1 MNRFM
6 KYAAAALAAATAVS
20 TLGGCEQL
28 EQKTPEDTVAVT
40 FGDTNIMLDEV
51 TYMIRSMEYTYE
63 SYFGSNICSNDMG
76 DGSGMTVGDY
86 IKQMSLSQLR
96 QTLVLNEYA
105 EQNGIELSDAQKAKV
120 DDAIEKLKEEGEDYL
135 NAVGATDELI
145 EKTYTEN
152 AIANLVYMD
161 LVADVD
167 TTVGDDEFLR
177 KKIAYVKLTP
187 SELTE
192 TTAAEEGTTVTETE
206 SGSEEE
212 ASSEAGSS
220 EETSEAGSEEASS
233 ENASDEAASSEVASD
248 EADSTEEASTEKETE
263 TSTEVATETETET
276 ESASDTEVVTEV
288 ATEAESESESNTE
301 SDTESDTEVSNG
313 SEESTEAETL
323 SEEEQERQDAMNDAA
338 DKILKEF
345 EDGSD
350 AADFISDYQN
360 DSHFTATNS
369 EISISEEGTAVY
381 NAAAWALSTDE
392 CTIYNSDDGSIY
404 IIRCLDDNDEEAR
417 QSAIDSEIESRKTA
431 LFEEKYSEIQDAS
444 SKFKVDQ
451 DVIDTIRFTT
461 PVYVAPTEEDTTEET
476 TENASE
482 EASSE
487 DASSEEASSESES
500 ESSSEEVT
508 EESAEKNTESESES
522 EKESTSEAETK

>member
-1 MNRFM
+1 MNRIM

-28 EQKTPEDTVAVT
+28 EKKAPEDTVAVS

-63 SYFGSNICSNDMG
+63 SYFGSNICGNDMG

-105 EQNGIELSDAQKAKV
+105 KKNGIELSDDQKAKV
-120 DDAIEKLKEEGEDYL
+120 DEAIEKLQTESEDYL
-135 NAVGATDELI
+135 EAVGATDELI

-192 TTAAEEGTTVTETE
+192 TTAADEATTEVSSDED
-206 SGSEEE
+206 SSEE
-212 ASSEAGSS
+212 ASSIENTEAES
-220 EETSEAGSEEASS
+220 ESASKDVTTSTEEASS
-233 ENASDEAASSEVASD
+233 ENASTDAAST
-248 EADSTEEASTEKETE
+248 EAVSTEEASSENVSELSSE
-263 TSTEVATETETET
+263 ASTEDATE
-276 ESASDTEVVTEV
+276 V
-288 ATEAESESESNTE
+288 
-301 SDTESDTEVSNG
+301 
-313 SEESTEAETL
+313 ETL

-345 EDGSD
+345 EEGND

-369 EISISEEGTAVY
+369 EISISEDGTAVY
-381 NAAAWALSTDE
+381 NAAAWALATDE
-392 CTIYNSDDGSIY
+392 CTVYRSDDGSIY

-431 LFEEKYSEIQDAS
+431 LFSEKYAEIQDDS
-444 SKFKVDQ
+444 SKFKVDE

-461 PVYVAPTEEDTTEET
+461 PVYVAPSEEET
-476 TENASE
+476 SE
-482 EASSE
+482 SETSGEETSESETGEEESTKEEKSSESDESEEAVSEASSE
-487 DASSEEASSESES
+487 
-500 ESSSEEVT
+500 
-508 EESAEKNTESESES
+508 EESK
-522 EKESTSEAETK
+522 

>member
-1 MNRFM
+1 MNRIM

-28 EQKTPEDTVAVT
+28 EKKAPEDTVAVS
-40 FGDTNIMLDEV
+40 FGDTNIMLDEI

-63 SYFGSNICSNDMG
+63 SYFGSNICGNDMG

-105 EQNGIELSDAQKAKV
+105 KKNGIELSDDQKAKV
-120 DDAIEKLKEEGEDYL
+120 DEAIEKLQTESEDYL
-135 NAVGATDELI
+135 EAVGATDELI

-192 TTAAEEGTTVTETE
+192 TTAADGATTEGSSDEDSSEEAASIENTEAESESASKDVTTST
-206 SGSEEE
+206 EE
-212 ASSEAGSS
+212 ASSEKAS
-220 EETSEAGSEEASS
+220 TEAVSTEEASS
-233 ENASDEAASSEVASD
+233 ENVSELSS
-248 EADSTEEASTEKETE
+248 EASTE
-263 TSTEVATETETET
+263 
-276 ESASDTEVVTEV
+276 D
-288 ATEAESESESNTE
+288 
-301 SDTESDTEVSNG
+301 
-313 SEESTEAETL
+313 STEAETL

-345 EDGSD
+345 EEGND

-369 EISISEEGTAVY
+369 EISISEDGTAVY
-381 NAAAWALSTDE
+381 NAAAWALATDE
-392 CTIYNSDDGSIY
+392 CTVYRSDDGSIY

-431 LFEEKYSEIQDAS
+431 LFSEKYAEIQDDS
-444 SKFKVDQ
+444 SKFKVDE

-461 PVYVAPTEEDTTEET
+461 PVYVAPSEEET
-476 TENASE
+476 
-482 EASSE
+482 
-487 DASSEEASSESES
+487 SESETS
-500 ESSSEEVT
+500 GEET
-508 EESAEKNTESESES
+508 SESETG
-522 EKESTSEAETK
+522 EKESTKEEKSSESDESKEVVSEVSSEEESK

>member
-1 MNRFM
+1 MNRIM

-28 EQKTPEDTVAVT
+28 EKKAPEDTVAVS
-40 FGDTNIMLDEV
+40 FGDTNIMLDEI

-63 SYFGSNICSNDMG
+63 SYFGSNICGNDMG

-105 EQNGIELSDAQKAKV
+105 KKNGIELSDDQKAKV
-120 DDAIEKLKEEGEDYL
+120 DEAIEKLQTEAEDYL
-135 NAVGATDELI
+135 DAVGATDELI

-192 TTAAEEGTTVTETE
+192 TTAADEATTEVSSDED
-206 SGSEEE
+206 SSEE
-212 ASSEAGSS
+212 ASSIENTEAES
-220 EETSEAGSEEASS
+220 ESASKDVTTSTEEASS
-233 ENASDEAASSEVASD
+233 ENASTDAAST
-248 EADSTEEASTEKETE
+248 EAVSTEEASSENVSELSSE
-263 TSTEVATETETET
+263 ASTE
-276 ESASDTEVVTEV
+276 D
-288 ATEAESESESNTE
+288 
-301 SDTESDTEVSNG
+301 
-313 SEESTEAETL
+313 STEIETL

-345 EDGSD
+345 EEGND

-369 EISISEEGTAVY
+369 EISISEDGTAVY
-381 NAAAWALSTDE
+381 NAAAWALATDE
-392 CTIYNSDDGSIY
+392 CTVYRSDDGSIY

-431 LFEEKYSEIQDAS
+431 LFSEKYAEIQDDS
-444 SKFKVDQ
+444 SKFKVDE

-461 PVYVAPTEEDTTEET
+461 PVYVAPSEEET
-476 TENASE
+476 SESETSGEETSESETGEEESTKEEKSSESDESE
-482 EASSE
+482 EAVSE
-487 DASSEEASSESES
+487 ASSEEAS
-500 ESSSEEVT
+500 
-508 EESAEKNTESESES
+508 K
-522 EKESTSEAETK
+522 

>member
-1 MNRFM
+1 MNRIM

-28 EQKTPEDTVAVT
+28 EKKAPEDTVAVS
-40 FGDTNIMLDEV
+40 FGDTNIMLDEI

-63 SYFGSNICSNDMG
+63 SYFGSNICGNDMG

-105 EQNGIELSDAQKAKV
+105 KKNGIELSDDQKAKV
-120 DDAIEKLKEEGEDYL
+120 DEAIEKLQTESEDYL
-135 NAVGATDELI
+135 EAVGATDELI

-192 TTAAEEGTTVTETE
+192 TTAADEATTEVSSDEDSSEEASSIENTEAESESASKDVTTST
-206 SGSEEE
+206 EE
-212 ASSEAGSS
+212 ASSEKAS
-220 EETSEAGSEEASS
+220 TEEASS
-233 ENASDEAASSEVASD
+233 ENVSELSS
-248 EADSTEEASTEKETE
+248 EASTE
-263 TSTEVATETETET
+263 
-276 ESASDTEVVTEV
+276 D
-288 ATEAESESESNTE
+288 
-301 SDTESDTEVSNG
+301 
-313 SEESTEAETL
+313 STEAETL

-345 EDGSD
+345 EEGND

-369 EISISEEGTAVY
+369 EISISEDGTAVY
-381 NAAAWALSTDE
+381 NAAAWALATDE
-392 CTIYNSDDGSIY
+392 CTVYRSDDGSIY

-431 LFEEKYSEIQDAS
+431 LFSEKYAEIQDDS
-444 SKFKVDQ
+444 SKFKVDE

-461 PVYVAPTEEDTTEET
+461 PVYVAPSEEET
-476 TENASE
+476 SE
-482 EASSE
+482 SETSGEETSESETGEKESTKEEKSSESDESEEAVSEASSE
-487 DASSEEASSESES
+487 
-500 ESSSEEVT
+500 
-508 EESAEKNTESESES
+508 EESK
-522 EKESTSEAETK
+522 

>member
-1 MNRFM
+1 MNRIM

-28 EQKTPEDTVAVT
+28 EKKAPEDTVAVS
-40 FGDTNIMLDEV
+40 FGDTNIMLDEI

-63 SYFGSNICSNDMG
+63 SYFGSNICGNDMG

-105 EQNGIELSDAQKAKV
+105 KKNGIELSDDQKAKV
-120 DDAIEKLKEEGEDYL
+120 DEAIEKLQTESEDYL
-135 NAVGATDELI
+135 EAVGATDELI

-192 TTAAEEGTTVTETE
+192 TTAADEATTEVSSDEDSSEEASSIENTEAESESASKDVTTST
-206 SGSEEE
+206 EE
-212 ASSEAGSS
+212 ASSEKAS
-220 EETSEAGSEEASS
+220 TEAVSTEEASS
-233 ENASDEAASSEVASD
+233 ENASKLSS
-248 EADSTEEASTEKETE
+248 EASTE
-263 TSTEVATETETET
+263 
-276 ESASDTEVVTEV
+276 D
-288 ATEAESESESNTE
+288 
-301 SDTESDTEVSNG
+301 
-313 SEESTEAETL
+313 STEAETL

-345 EDGSD
+345 EEGND

-369 EISISEEGTAVY
+369 EISISEDGTAVY
-381 NAAAWALSTDE
+381 NAAAWALATDE
-392 CTIYNSDDGSIY
+392 CTVYRSDDGSIY

-431 LFEEKYSEIQDAS
+431 LFSEKYAEIQDDS
-444 SKFKVDQ
+444 SKFKVDE

-461 PVYVAPTEEDTTEET
+461 PVYVAPSEEET
-476 TENASE
+476 SE
-482 EASSE
+482 SETSGEETSESETGEEESTKEEKSSESDESEEAVSEASSE
-487 DASSEEASSESES
+487 
-500 ESSSEEVT
+500 
-508 EESAEKNTESESES
+508 EESK
-522 EKESTSEAETK
+522 

>member
-1 MNRFM
+1 M

-28 EQKTPEDTVAVT
+28 EKKAPEDTVAVS

-63 SYFGSNICSNDMG
+63 SYFGSNICGNDMG

-105 EQNGIELSDAQKAKV
+105 KKNGIELSDDQKAKV
-120 DDAIEKLKEEGEDYL
+120 DEAIEKLQTESEDYL
-135 NAVGATDELI
+135 EAVGATDELI

-192 TTAAEEGTTVTETE
+192 TTAADEATTEVSSDED
-206 SGSEEE
+206 SSEE
-212 ASSEAGSS
+212 ASSIEDTEAES
-220 EETSEAGSEEASS
+220 ESASKDVTTSTEEASS
-233 ENASDEAASSEVASD
+233 ENASTDAAST
-248 EADSTEEASTEKETE
+248 EAVSTEEASSENVSELSSEASTED
-263 TSTEVATETETET
+263 STEV
-276 ESASDTEVVTEV
+276 
-288 ATEAESESESNTE
+288 
-301 SDTESDTEVSNG
+301 
-313 SEESTEAETL
+313 ETL

-345 EDGSD
+345 EEGND

-369 EISISEEGTAVY
+369 EISISEDGTAVY
-381 NAAAWALSTDE
+381 NAAAWALATDE
-392 CTIYNSDDGSIY
+392 CTVYRSDDGSIY

-431 LFEEKYSEIQDAS
+431 LFSEKYAEIQDGS
-444 SKFKVDQ
+444 SKFKVDE

-461 PVYVAPTEEDTTEET
+461 PVYVAPSEEET
-476 TENASE
+476 SE
-482 EASSE
+482 SETSGEETSESETGEEESTKEEKSSESDESEEAVSEASSE
-487 DASSEEASSESES
+487 
-500 ESSSEEVT
+500 
-508 EESAEKNTESESES
+508 EESK
-522 EKESTSEAETK
+522 

>member
-1 MNRFM
+1 MNRIM

-28 EQKTPEDTVAVT
+28 EKKAPEDTVAVS
-40 FGDTNIMLDEV
+40 FGDTNIMLDEI

-63 SYFGSNICSNDMG
+63 SYFGSNICGNDMG

-105 EQNGIELSDAQKAKV
+105 KKNGIELSDDQKAKV
-120 DDAIEKLKEEGEDYL
+120 DEAIEKLQTESEDYL
-135 NAVGATDELI
+135 EAVGATDELI

-192 TTAAEEGTTVTETE
+192 TTAADEATTEVSSDEDSSEEASSIENTEAESESVSKDVTTST
-206 SGSEEE
+206 EE
-212 ASSEAGSS
+212 ASSEKAS
-220 EETSEAGSEEASS
+220 TEAVSTEEASS
-233 ENASDEAASSEVASD
+233 ENVSKLSS
-248 EADSTEEASTEKETE
+248 EASTED
-263 TSTEVATETETET
+263 STEV
-276 ESASDTEVVTEV
+276 
-288 ATEAESESESNTE
+288 
-301 SDTESDTEVSNG
+301 
-313 SEESTEAETL
+313 ETL

-345 EDGSD
+345 EEGND

-369 EISISEEGTAVY
+369 EISISEDGTAVY
-381 NAAAWALSTDE
+381 NAAAWALATDE
-392 CTIYNSDDGSIY
+392 CTVYRSDDGSIY

-431 LFEEKYSEIQDAS
+431 LFSEKYAEIQDDS
-444 SKFKVDQ
+444 SKFKVDE

-461 PVYVAPTEEDTTEET
+461 PVYVAPSEEET
-476 TENASE
+476 SESETNGEETSESETGGEKTSENETSE
-482 EASSE
+482 EESVKAENSSESDESEEAVSEASSE
-487 DASSEEASSESES
+487 
-500 ESSSEEVT
+500 
-508 EESAEKNTESESES
+508 EESK
-522 EKESTSEAETK
+522 

>member
-1 MNRFM
+1 MNRIM

-28 EQKTPEDTVAVT
+28 EKKAPEDTVAVS
-40 FGDTNIMLDEV
+40 FGDTNIMLDEI

-63 SYFGSNICSNDMG
+63 SYFGSNICGNDMG

-105 EQNGIELSDAQKAKV
+105 KKNGIELSDDQKAKV
-120 DDAIEKLKEEGEDYL
+120 DEAIEKLQTESEDYL
-135 NAVGATDELI
+135 EAVGATDELI

-192 TTAAEEGTTVTETE
+192 TTAADGATTEVSSDEDSSEEASSIENTETE
-206 SGSEEE
+206 SESASKDVTTSTEE
-212 ASSEAGSS
+212 ASSEKA
-220 EETSEAGSEEASS
+220 
-233 ENASDEAASSEVASD
+233 
-248 EADSTEEASTEKETE
+248 
-263 TSTEVATETETET
+263 
-276 ESASDTEVVTEV
+276 
-288 ATEAESESESNTE
+288 
-301 SDTESDTEVSNG
+301 
-313 SEESTEAETL
+313 STEAETL

-345 EDGSD
+345 EEGND

-369 EISISEEGTAVY
+369 EISISEDGTAVY
-381 NAAAWALSTDE
+381 NASAWALATDE
-392 CTIYNSDDGSIY
+392 CTVYRSDDGSIY

-431 LFEEKYSEIQDAS
+431 LFSEKYAEIQDDS
-444 SKFKVDQ
+444 SKFKVDE

-461 PVYVAPTEEDTTEET
+461 PVYVAPSEEET
-476 TENASE
+476 SE
-482 EASSE
+482 SETSGEETSESETGEEESTKEEKSSESDESEEAVSEASSE
-487 DASSEEASSESES
+487 
-500 ESSSEEVT
+500 
-508 EESAEKNTESESES
+508 EESK
-522 EKESTSEAETK
+522 

>member
-1 MNRFM
+1 MNRIM
-6 KYAAAALAAATAVS
+6 KYAAAALVAATAVS

-28 EQKTPEDTVAVT
+28 EKKAPEDTVAVS

-63 SYFGSNICSNDMG
+63 SYFGSNICGNDMG

-105 EQNGIELSDAQKAKV
+105 KKNGIELSDDQKAKV
-120 DDAIEKLKEEGEDYL
+120 DEAIEKLQTESEDYL
-135 NAVGATDELI
+135 DAVGATDELI

-192 TTAAEEGTTVTETE
+192 TTAADEATTEVSSDEDSSEEASSIENTEAESESASKDVTTST
-206 SGSEEE
+206 EE
-212 ASSEAGSS
+212 ASSEKAS
-220 EETSEAGSEEASS
+220 TEAVSTEEASS
-233 ENASDEAASSEVASD
+233 ENVSELSS
-248 EADSTEEASTEKETE
+248 EASTED
-263 TSTEVATETETET
+263 STEV
-276 ESASDTEVVTEV
+276 
-288 ATEAESESESNTE
+288 
-301 SDTESDTEVSNG
+301 
-313 SEESTEAETL
+313 ETL

-345 EDGSD
+345 EEGND

-369 EISISEEGTAVY
+369 EISISEDGTAVY
-381 NAAAWALSTDE
+381 NAAAWALATDE
-392 CTIYNSDDGSIY
+392 CTVYRSDDGSIY

-431 LFEEKYSEIQDAS
+431 LFSEKYAEIQDDS
-444 SKFKVDQ
+444 SKFKVDE

-461 PVYVAPTEEDTTEET
+461 PVYVAPSEEET
-476 TENASE
+476 SE
-482 EASSE
+482 SETSGEETSESETGEEESTKEEKSSESDESEEAVSEASSE
-487 DASSEEASSESES
+487 
-500 ESSSEEVT
+500 
-508 EESAEKNTESESES
+508 EESK
-522 EKESTSEAETK
+522 

>member
-1 MNRFM
+1 MNRIM
-6 KYAAAALAAATAVS
+6 KYAAAALVAATAVS

-28 EQKTPEDTVAVT
+28 EKKAPEDTVAVS

-63 SYFGSNICSNDMG
+63 SYFGSNICGNDMG

-105 EQNGIELSDAQKAKV
+105 KKNGIELSDDQKAKV
-120 DDAIEKLKEEGEDYL
+120 DEAIEKLQTESEDYL
-135 NAVGATDELI
+135 EAVGATDELI

-192 TTAAEEGTTVTETE
+192 TTAADEATTEVSSDEDSSEEASSIENTEAESESASKDVTTST
-206 SGSEEE
+206 EE
-212 ASSEAGSS
+212 ASSEKAS
-220 EETSEAGSEEASS
+220 TEAVSTEEASS
-233 ENASDEAASSEVASD
+233 ENVSELSS
-248 EADSTEEASTEKETE
+248 EASTED
-263 TSTEVATETETET
+263 STEV
-276 ESASDTEVVTEV
+276 
-288 ATEAESESESNTE
+288 
-301 SDTESDTEVSNG
+301 
-313 SEESTEAETL
+313 ETL

-345 EDGSD
+345 EEGND

-369 EISISEEGTAVY
+369 EISISEDGTAVY

-392 CTIYNSDDGSIY
+392 CTVYKSDDGSIY

-431 LFEEKYSEIQDAS
+431 LFSEKYAEIQEES
-444 SKFKVDQ
+444 SKFKVDE

-461 PVYVAPTEEDTTEET
+461 PVYVAPSEEET
-476 TENASE
+476 SESETNGEETSESETGGEKTLENETSE
-482 EASSE
+482 EESVKAENSSESDESEEAVSEASSE
-487 DASSEEASSESES
+487 
-500 ESSSEEVT
+500 
-508 EESAEKNTESESES
+508 EESK
-522 EKESTSEAETK
+522 

>member
-1 MNRFM
+1 MNRIM

-28 EQKTPEDTVAVT
+28 EKKAPEDTVAVS

-63 SYFGSNICSNDMG
+63 SYFGSNICGNDMG

-105 EQNGIELSDAQKAKV
+105 KKNGIELSDDQKAKV
-120 DDAIEKLKEEGEDYL
+120 DEAIEKLQTESEDYL
-135 NAVGATDELI
+135 DAVGATDELI

-192 TTAAEEGTTVTETE
+192 TTAANEATTEVSSDEDSSEEASSIENTEAESESASKDVTTST
-206 SGSEEE
+206 EE
-212 ASSEAGSS
+212 ASSEKAS
-220 EETSEAGSEEASS
+220 TEAVSTEEASS
-233 ENASDEAASSEVASD
+233 ENVSELSS
-248 EADSTEEASTEKETE
+248 EASTE
-263 TSTEVATETETET
+263 
-276 ESASDTEVVTEV
+276 D
-288 ATEAESESESNTE
+288 
-301 SDTESDTEVSNG
+301 
-313 SEESTEAETL
+313 STEAETL
-323 SEEEQERQDAMNDAA
+323 SEEEQERQDAMNDVA

-345 EDGSD
+345 EEGND

-369 EISISEEGTAVY
+369 EISISEDGTAVY
-381 NAAAWALSTDE
+381 NAAAWALATDE
-392 CTIYNSDDGSIY
+392 CTVYRSDDGSIY

-431 LFEEKYSEIQDAS
+431 LFSEKYAEIQDDS
-444 SKFKVDQ
+444 SKFKVDE

-461 PVYVAPTEEDTTEET
+461 PVYVAPSEEET
-476 TENASE
+476 SE
-482 EASSE
+482 SETSGEETSESETGEKESTKEEKSSESDESKEVVSEASSE
-487 DASSEEASSESES
+487 DES
-500 ESSSEEVT
+500 
-508 EESAEKNTESESES
+508 
-522 EKESTSEAETK
+522 KELRAA

>member
-1 MNRFM
+1 MNRIM

-28 EQKTPEDTVAVT
+28 EKKAPEDTVAVS

-63 SYFGSNICSNDMG
+63 SYFGSNICGNDMG

-105 EQNGIELSDAQKAKV
+105 KKNGIELSDDQKAKV
-120 DDAIEKLKEEGEDYL
+120 DEAIEKLQTESEDYL
-135 NAVGATDELI
+135 EAVGATDELI

-192 TTAAEEGTTVTETE
+192 TTAADEATTEVSSDED
-206 SGSEEE
+206 SSEE
-212 ASSEAGSS
+212 ASSIENTEAES
-220 EETSEAGSEEASS
+220 ESASKDVTTSTEEASS
-233 ENASDEAASSEVASD
+233 ENASTDAAST
-248 EADSTEEASTEKETE
+248 EAVSTEEASSENVSELSSEASTED
-263 TSTEVATETETET
+263 STEV
-276 ESASDTEVVTEV
+276 
-288 ATEAESESESNTE
+288 
-301 SDTESDTEVSNG
+301 
-313 SEESTEAETL
+313 ETL

-345 EDGSD
+345 EEGND

-369 EISISEEGTAVY
+369 EISISEDGTAVY
-381 NAAAWALSTDE
+381 NAAAWALATDE
-392 CTIYNSDDGSIY
+392 CTVYRSDDGSIY

-431 LFEEKYSEIQDAS
+431 LFSEKYAEIQDDS
-444 SKFKVDQ
+444 SKFKVDE

-461 PVYVAPTEEDTTEET
+461 PVYVAPSEEET
-476 TENASE
+476 SE
-482 EASSE
+482 SETSGEETSEIETGEEESTKEEKSSESDESDEAVSEASSE
-487 DASSEEASSESES
+487 
-500 ESSSEEVT
+500 
-508 EESAEKNTESESES
+508 EESK
-522 EKESTSEAETK
+522 

>member
-1 MNRFM
+1 MNRIM

-28 EQKTPEDTVAVT
+28 EKKAPEDTVAVS
-40 FGDTNIMLDEV
+40 FGDTNIMLDEI

-63 SYFGSNICSNDMG
+63 SYFGSNICGNDMG

-105 EQNGIELSDAQKAKV
+105 KKNGIELSDDQKAKV
-120 DDAIEKLKEEGEDYL
+120 DEAIEKLQTESEDYL
-135 NAVGATDELI
+135 DAVGATDELI

-192 TTAAEEGTTVTETE
+192 TTAADEATTEV
-206 SGSEEE
+206 
-212 ASSEAGSS
+212 SSDEDS
-220 EETSEAGSEEASS
+220 SEEASS
-233 ENASDEAASSEVASD
+233 IEN
-248 EADSTEEASTEKETE
+248 
-263 TSTEVATETETET
+263 
-276 ESASDTEVVTEV
+276 
-288 ATEAESESESNTE
+288 TEAESESVSKDVTTSTE
-301 SDTESDTEVSNG
+301 EAS
-313 SEESTEAETL
+313 SEKASTEAVSTGEASSENVSKLSSEASTEDSTEVETL

-345 EDGSD
+345 EEGND

-369 EISISEEGTAVY
+369 EISISEDGTAVY

-392 CTIYNSDDGSIY
+392 CTVYKSDDGSIY

-431 LFEEKYSEIQDAS
+431 LFSEKYAEIQEES
-444 SKFKVDQ
+444 SKFKVDE

-461 PVYVAPTEEDTTEET
+461 PVYVAPSEEESVKAENSSESDESEE
-476 TENASE
+476 AVS

-487 DASSEEASSESES
+487 
-500 ESSSEEVT
+500 
-508 EESAEKNTESESES
+508 EESK
-522 EKESTSEAETK
+522 

>member
-1 MNRFM
+1 MNRIM

-28 EQKTPEDTVAVT
+28 EKKAPEDTVAVS

-105 EQNGIELSDAQKAKV
+105 KKNGIELSDDQKAKV
-120 DDAIEKLKEEGEDYL
+120 DEAIEKLQTESEDYL
-135 NAVGATDELI
+135 DAVGATDELI

-192 TTAAEEGTTVTETE
+192 TTAAAEATTEASSDEGSSEESSSVENTETE
-206 SGSEEE
+206 SISKDDETSTEE
-212 ASSEAGSS
+212 ASSEKAS
-220 EETSEAGSEEASS
+220 TEAVSTEEASS
-233 ENASDEAASSEVASD
+233 EKTSELSS
-248 EADSTEEASTEKETE
+248 EASTED
-263 TSTEVATETETET
+263 STE
-276 ESASDTEVVTEV
+276 S
-288 ATEAESESESNTE
+288 
-301 SDTESDTEVSNG
+301 
-313 SEESTEAETL
+313 ETL

-345 EDGSD
+345 EEGND

-369 EISISEEGTAVY
+369 EISISEDGTAVY
-381 NAAAWALSTDE
+381 NAAAWALATDE
-392 CTIYNSDDGSIY
+392 CTVYKSDDGSIY
-404 IIRCLDDNDEEAR
+404 IIRCIDDNDEEAR

-431 LFEEKYSEIQDAS
+431 LFSEKYAEIQDES
-444 SKFKVDQ
+444 SKFKVDE

-461 PVYVAPTEEDTTEET
+461 PVYVAPSEEET
-476 TENASE
+476 SEGETGKEETSENETSE
-482 EASSE
+482 EESSKAEKSSESDESEEAVSEASSE
-487 DASSEEASSESES
+487 
-500 ESSSEEVT
+500 
-508 EESAEKNTESESES
+508 EESK
-522 EKESTSEAETK
+522 

>member
-1 MNRFM
+1 MNRIM

-28 EQKTPEDTVAVT
+28 EKKAPEDTVAVS
-40 FGDTNIMLDEV
+40 FGDTNIMLDEI

-63 SYFGSNICSNDMG
+63 SYFGSNICGNDMG

-105 EQNGIELSDAQKAKV
+105 KKNGIELSDDQKAKV
-120 DDAIEKLKEEGEDYL
+120 DEAIEKLQTESEDYL
-135 NAVGATDELI
+135 DAVGATDELI

-192 TTAAEEGTTVTETE
+192 TTAADEAITEVSSDEDSSEEASSIENTETE
-206 SGSEEE
+206 SESASKDVTTSTEE
-212 ASSEAGSS
+212 ASSEKAS
-220 EETSEAGSEEASS
+220 TEAVSTEEASS
-233 ENASDEAASSEVASD
+233 ENVSKLSS
-248 EADSTEEASTEKETE
+248 EASTEDSTE
-263 TSTEVATETETET
+263 T
-276 ESASDTEVVTEV
+276 
-288 ATEAESESESNTE
+288 
-301 SDTESDTEVSNG
+301 
-313 SEESTEAETL
+313 ETL

-345 EDGSD
+345 EEGND

-369 EISISEEGTAVY
+369 EISISEDGTAVY
-381 NAAAWALSTDE
+381 NAAAWALATDE
-392 CTIYNSDDGSIY
+392 CTVYRSDDGSIY

-431 LFEEKYSEIQDAS
+431 LFSEKYAEIQDDS
-444 SKFKVDQ
+444 SKFKVDE

-461 PVYVAPTEEDTTEET
+461 PVYVAPSEEET
-476 TENASE
+476 SE
-482 EASSE
+482 SETSGEETSESETGEKESTKEEKSSESDESEEAVSEASSE
-487 DASSEEASSESES
+487 
-500 ESSSEEVT
+500 
-508 EESAEKNTESESES
+508 EESK
-522 EKESTSEAETK
+522 

>member
-1 MNRFM
+1 MNRIM
-6 KYAAAALAAATAVS
+6 KYAAAALVAATAVS

-28 EQKTPEDTVAVT
+28 EKKAPEDTVAVS

-63 SYFGSNICSNDMG
+63 SYFGSNICGNDMG

-105 EQNGIELSDAQKAKV
+105 KKNGIELSDDQKAKV
-120 DDAIEKLKEEGEDYL
+120 DEAIEKLQTESEDYL
-135 NAVGATDELI
+135 DAVGATDELI

-192 TTAAEEGTTVTETE
+192 TTAADEATTEVSSDEDSSEEASSIENTEAESESASKDVTTST
-206 SGSEEE
+206 EE
-212 ASSEAGSS
+212 ASSEKAS
-220 EETSEAGSEEASS
+220 TEAVSTEEASS
-233 ENASDEAASSEVASD
+233 ENVSKLSS
-248 EADSTEEASTEKETE
+248 EASTED
-263 TSTEVATETETET
+263 STEV
-276 ESASDTEVVTEV
+276 
-288 ATEAESESESNTE
+288 
-301 SDTESDTEVSNG
+301 
-313 SEESTEAETL
+313 ETL

-345 EDGSD
+345 EEGND

-369 EISISEEGTAVY
+369 EISISEDGTAVY
-381 NAAAWALSTDE
+381 NAAAWALATDE
-392 CTIYNSDDGSIY
+392 CTVYRSDDGSIY

-431 LFEEKYSEIQDAS
+431 LFSEKYAEIQDDS
-444 SKFKVDQ
+444 SKFKVDE

-461 PVYVAPTEEDTTEET
+461 PVYVAPSEEET
-476 TENASE
+476 SESETNGEETSESETGGEKTSENETSE
-482 EASSE
+482 EESVKAENSSESDESEEAVSEASSE
-487 DASSEEASSESES
+487 
-500 ESSSEEVT
+500 
-508 EESAEKNTESESES
+508 EESK
-522 EKESTSEAETK
+522 

>member
-1 MNRFM
+1 MNRIM
-6 KYAAAALAAATAVS
+6 KYAAAALVAATAVS

-28 EQKTPEDTVAVT
+28 EKKAPEDTVAVS

-63 SYFGSNICSNDMG
+63 SYFGSNICGNDMG

-105 EQNGIELSDAQKAKV
+105 KKNGIELSDDQKAKV
-120 DDAIEKLKEEGEDYL
+120 DEAIEKLQTEAEDYL
-135 NAVGATDELI
+135 DAVGATDELI

-192 TTAAEEGTTVTETE
+192 TTAAAEATTEASSDEGSSEEASSVENTETE
-206 SGSEEE
+206 SISKDDETSTEE
-212 ASSEAGSS
+212 ASSEKAS
-220 EETSEAGSEEASS
+220 TEAVSTEEASS
-233 ENASDEAASSEVASD
+233 ENVSELSS
-248 EADSTEEASTEKETE
+248 EASTED
-263 TSTEVATETETET
+263 STEV
-276 ESASDTEVVTEV
+276 
-288 ATEAESESESNTE
+288 
-301 SDTESDTEVSNG
+301 
-313 SEESTEAETL
+313 ETL

-345 EDGSD
+345 EEGND

-369 EISISEEGTAVY
+369 EISISEDGTAVY

-392 CTIYNSDDGSIY
+392 CTVYKSDDGSIY

-431 LFEEKYSEIQDAS
+431 LFSEKYAEIQEES
-444 SKFKVDQ
+444 SKFKVDE

-461 PVYVAPTEEDTTEET
+461 PVYVAPSEEET
-476 TENASE
+476 SESETNGEETSESETGGEKTSENETSE
-482 EASSE
+482 EEPVKAENSSESDESEEAVSEASSE
-487 DASSEEASSESES
+487 
-500 ESSSEEVT
+500 
-508 EESAEKNTESESES
+508 EESK
-522 EKESTSEAETK
+522 

>member
-1 MNRFM
+1 MNRIM

-28 EQKTPEDTVAVT
+28 EKKAPEDTVAVS

-63 SYFGSNICSNDMG
+63 SYFGSNICGNDMG

-105 EQNGIELSDAQKAKV
+105 KKNGIELSDDQKAKL
-120 DDAIEKLKEEGEDYL
+120 DEAIEKLQTESEDYL
-135 NAVGATDELI
+135 EAVGATDELI

-192 TTAAEEGTTVTETE
+192 TTAADEATTEV
-206 SGSEEE
+206 
-212 ASSEAGSS
+212 SSDEDS
-220 EETSEAGSEEASS
+220 SEEASS
-233 ENASDEAASSEVASD
+233 IEN
-248 EADSTEEASTEKETE
+248 
-263 TSTEVATETETET
+263 
-276 ESASDTEVVTEV
+276 
-288 ATEAESESESNTE
+288 TEAESESVSKDVTTSTE
-301 SDTESDTEVSNG
+301 EAS
-313 SEESTEAETL
+313 SEKASTEAVSTGEASSENVSKLSSEASTEDSTEVETL

-345 EDGSD
+345 EEGND

-369 EISISEEGTAVY
+369 EISISEDGTAVY

-392 CTIYNSDDGSIY
+392 CTVYKSDDGSIY

-431 LFEEKYSEIQDAS
+431 LFSEKYAEIQEES
-444 SKFKVDQ
+444 SKFKVDE

-461 PVYVAPTEEDTTEET
+461 PVYVAPSEEET
-476 TENASE
+476 SESETNGEETSESETNGEETSESETGGEKTSENETSE
-482 EASSE
+482 EESVKAENSSESDESEEAVSEASSE
-487 DASSEEASSESES
+487 
-500 ESSSEEVT
+500 
-508 EESAEKNTESESES
+508 EESK
-522 EKESTSEAETK
+522 

>member
-1 MNRFM
+1 MNRIM

-28 EQKTPEDTVAVT
+28 EKKAPEDTVAVS
-40 FGDTNIMLDEV
+40 FGDTNIMLDEI

-63 SYFGSNICSNDMG
+63 SYFGSNICGNDMG

-105 EQNGIELSDAQKAKV
+105 KKNGIELSDDQKAKV
-120 DDAIEKLKEEGEDYL
+120 DEAIEKLQTESEDYL
-135 NAVGATDELI
+135 DAVGATDELI

-192 TTAAEEGTTVTETE
+192 TTAAEEATTEVSSDEDSSEEASSIENTEAESESASKDVTT
-206 SGSEEE
+206 STEE
-212 ASSEAGSS
+212 ASSEKAS
-220 EETSEAGSEEASS
+220 TEAVSTEEASS
-233 ENASDEAASSEVASD
+233 ENVSKLSS
-248 EADSTEEASTEKETE
+248 EASTED
-263 TSTEVATETETET
+263 STEV
-276 ESASDTEVVTEV
+276 
-288 ATEAESESESNTE
+288 
-301 SDTESDTEVSNG
+301 
-313 SEESTEAETL
+313 ETL

-345 EDGSD
+345 EEGND

-369 EISISEEGTAVY
+369 EISISEDGTAVY
-381 NAAAWALSTDE
+381 NAAAWALATDE
-392 CTIYNSDDGSIY
+392 CTVYRSDDGSIY

-431 LFEEKYSEIQDAS
+431 LFSEKYAEIQDDS
-444 SKFKVDQ
+444 SKFKVDE

-461 PVYVAPTEEDTTEET
+461 PVYVAPSEEET
-476 TENASE
+476 SE
-482 EASSE
+482 SETSGEETSESETGEEESTKEEKSSESDESEEAVSEASSE
-487 DASSEEASSESES
+487 
-500 ESSSEEVT
+500 
-508 EESAEKNTESESES
+508 EESK
-522 EKESTSEAETK
+522 

>member
-1 MNRFM
+1 MNRIM

-28 EQKTPEDTVAVT
+28 EKKAPEDTVAVS

-63 SYFGSNICSNDMG
+63 SYFGSNICGNDMG

-105 EQNGIELSDAQKAKV
+105 KKNGIELSDDQKAKV
-120 DDAIEKLKEEGEDYL
+120 DEAIEKLQTESEDYL
-135 NAVGATDELI
+135 DAVGATDELI

-161 LVADVD
+161 LVVDVD

-192 TTAAEEGTTVTETE
+192 TTAANEATTEVSSDEDSSEEASSIENTEVESESVSKDVTTST
-206 SGSEEE
+206 EE
-212 ASSEAGSS
+212 ASSEKAS
-220 EETSEAGSEEASS
+220 TEEASS
-233 ENASDEAASSEVASD
+233 ENVSELSS
-248 EADSTEEASTEKETE
+248 EASTE
-263 TSTEVATETETET
+263 
-276 ESASDTEVVTEV
+276 D
-288 ATEAESESESNTE
+288 
-301 SDTESDTEVSNG
+301 
-313 SEESTEAETL
+313 STEAETL
-323 SEEEQERQDAMNDAA
+323 SEEEQERQDAMNDAV

-345 EDGSD
+345 EEGND

-369 EISISEEGTAVY
+369 EISISEDGTAVY
-381 NAAAWALSTDE
+381 NAAAWALATDE
-392 CTIYNSDDGSIY
+392 CTVYRSDDGSIY

-431 LFEEKYSEIQDAS
+431 LFSEKYAEIQDDS
-444 SKFKVDQ
+444 SKFKVDE

-461 PVYVAPTEEDTTEET
+461 PVYVAPSEEET
-476 TENASE
+476 SE
-482 EASSE
+482 SETSGEETSEIETGEEESTKEEKSSESDESEEAVSEASSE
-487 DASSEEASSESES
+487 
-500 ESSSEEVT
+500 
-508 EESAEKNTESESES
+508 EESK
-522 EKESTSEAETK
+522 

>member
-1 MNRFM
+1 MNRIM

-28 EQKTPEDTVAVT
+28 EKKAPEDTVAVS

-63 SYFGSNICSNDMG
+63 SYFGSNICGNDMG

-105 EQNGIELSDAQKAKV
+105 KKNGIELSDDQKAKV
-120 DDAIEKLKEEGEDYL
+120 DEAIEKLQTESEDYL
-135 NAVGATDELI
+135 EAVGATDELI
-145 EKTYTEN
+145 EKTYKEN

-192 TTAAEEGTTVTETE
+192 TTAADEATTEVSSDED
-206 SGSEEE
+206 SSEE
-212 ASSEAGSS
+212 ASSIENTEAES
-220 EETSEAGSEEASS
+220 ESASKDVTTSTEEASS
-233 ENASDEAASSEVASD
+233 ENASTDAAST
-248 EADSTEEASTEKETE
+248 EAVSTEEASSENVSELSSEASTED
-263 TSTEVATETETET
+263 STEV
-276 ESASDTEVVTEV
+276 
-288 ATEAESESESNTE
+288 
-301 SDTESDTEVSNG
+301 
-313 SEESTEAETL
+313 ETL

-345 EDGSD
+345 EEGND

-369 EISISEEGTAVY
+369 EISISEDGTAVY
-381 NAAAWALSTDE
+381 NAAAWALATDE
-392 CTIYNSDDGSIY
+392 CTVYRSDDGSIY

-431 LFEEKYSEIQDAS
+431 LFSEKYAEIQDDS
-444 SKFKVDQ
+444 SKFKVDE

-461 PVYVAPTEEDTTEET
+461 PVYVAPSEEET
-476 TENASE
+476 SE
-482 EASSE
+482 SETSGEETSESETGEEESTKEEKSSESDESEEAVSEASSE
-487 DASSEEASSESES
+487 
-500 ESSSEEVT
+500 
-508 EESAEKNTESESES
+508 EESK
-522 EKESTSEAETK
+522 

>member
-1 MNRFM
+1 MNRIM

-28 EQKTPEDTVAVT
+28 EKKAPEDTVAVS
-40 FGDTNIMLDEV
+40 FGDTNIMLDEI

-63 SYFGSNICSNDMG
+63 SYFGSNICGNDMG

-105 EQNGIELSDAQKAKV
+105 KKNGIELSDDQKAKV
-120 DDAIEKLKEEGEDYL
+120 DEAIEKLQTESEDYL
-135 NAVGATDELI
+135 EAVGATDELI

-192 TTAAEEGTTVTETE
+192 TTAADEATTEV
-206 SGSEEE
+206 
-212 ASSEAGSS
+212 SSDEDS
-220 EETSEAGSEEASS
+220 SEEASS
-233 ENASDEAASSEVASD
+233 IEN
-248 EADSTEEASTEKETE
+248 
-263 TSTEVATETETET
+263 
-276 ESASDTEVVTEV
+276 
-288 ATEAESESESNTE
+288 TEAESESVSKDVTTSTE
-301 SDTESDTEVSNG
+301 EAS
-313 SEESTEAETL
+313 SEKASTEAVSTGEASSENVSKLSSEASTEDSTEVETL

-345 EDGSD
+345 EEGND

-369 EISISEEGTAVY
+369 EISISEDGTAVY
-381 NAAAWALSTDE
+381 NAAAWALATDE
-392 CTIYNSDDGSIY
+392 CTVYRSDDGSIY

-431 LFEEKYSEIQDAS
+431 LFSEKYAEIQDDS
-444 SKFKVDQ
+444 SKFKVDE

-461 PVYVAPTEEDTTEET
+461 PVYVAPSEEET
-476 TENASE
+476 SE
-482 EASSE
+482 SEISGEETSESETGEKESTKEEKSSESDESKEVVSEASSE
-487 DASSEEASSESES
+487 
-500 ESSSEEVT
+500 
-508 EESAEKNTESESES
+508 EESK
-522 EKESTSEAETK
+522 

>member
-1 MNRFM
+1 MNRIM
-6 KYAAAALAAATAVS
+6 KYAAAAFAAATAVS

-28 EQKTPEDTVAVT
+28 EKKAPEDTVAVS
-40 FGDTNIMLDEV
+40 FGDTNIMLDEI

-63 SYFGSNICSNDMG
+63 SYFGSNICGNDMG

-105 EQNGIELSDAQKAKV
+105 KKNGIELSDDQKAKV
-120 DDAIEKLKEEGEDYL
+120 DEAIEKLQTESEDYL
-135 NAVGATDELI
+135 EAVGATDELI

-192 TTAAEEGTTVTETE
+192 TTAADGATTEV
-206 SGSEEE
+206 
-212 ASSEAGSS
+212 SSDEDS
-220 EETSEAGSEEASS
+220 SEEASS
-233 ENASDEAASSEVASD
+233 IEN
-248 EADSTEEASTEKETE
+248 
-263 TSTEVATETETET
+263 
-276 ESASDTEVVTEV
+276 
-288 ATEAESESESNTE
+288 TEAESESASKDVTTSTE
-301 SDTESDTEVSNG
+301 EAS
-313 SEESTEAETL
+313 SEKASTEAETL

-345 EDGSD
+345 EEGND

-369 EISISEEGTAVY
+369 EISISEDGTAVY
-381 NAAAWALSTDE
+381 NASAWALATDE
-392 CTIYNSDDGSIY
+392 CTVYRSDDGSIY

-431 LFEEKYSEIQDAS
+431 LFSEKYAEIQDDS
-444 SKFKVDQ
+444 SKFKVDE

-461 PVYVAPTEEDTTEET
+461 PVYVAPSEEET
-476 TENASE
+476 SE
-482 EASSE
+482 SETSGEETSESETGEEESTKEEKSSESDESEEAVSEASSE
-487 DASSEEASSESES
+487 
-500 ESSSEEVT
+500 
-508 EESAEKNTESESES
+508 EESK
-522 EKESTSEAETK
+522 

>member
-1 MNRFM
+1 MNRIM
-6 KYAAAALAAATAVS
+6 KYAAAALVAATAVS

-28 EQKTPEDTVAVT
+28 EKKAPEDTVAVS

-63 SYFGSNICSNDMG
+63 SYFGSNICGNDMG

-105 EQNGIELSDAQKAKV
+105 KKNGIELSDDQKAKV
-120 DDAIEKLKEEGEDYL
+120 DEAIEKLQTESEDYL
-135 NAVGATDELI
+135 DAVGATDELI

-192 TTAAEEGTTVTETE
+192 TTAADEATTEVSSDEDSSEEASSIENTEAESESASKDVTTST
-206 SGSEEE
+206 EE
-212 ASSEAGSS
+212 ASSEKAS
-220 EETSEAGSEEASS
+220 TEAVSTEEASS
-233 ENASDEAASSEVASD
+233 ENVSKLSS
-248 EADSTEEASTEKETE
+248 EASTED
-263 TSTEVATETETET
+263 STEV
-276 ESASDTEVVTEV
+276 
-288 ATEAESESESNTE
+288 
-301 SDTESDTEVSNG
+301 
-313 SEESTEAETL
+313 ETL

-345 EDGSD
+345 EEGND

-369 EISISEEGTAVY
+369 EISISEDGTAVY
-381 NAAAWALSTDE
+381 NAAAWALATDE
-392 CTIYNSDDGSIY
+392 CTVYRSDDGSIY

-431 LFEEKYSEIQDAS
+431 LFSEKYAEIQDDS
-444 SKFKVDQ
+444 SKFKVDE

-461 PVYVAPTEEDTTEET
+461 PVYVAPSEEET
-476 TENASE
+476 SE
-482 EASSE
+482 SETSGEETSESETGEEESTKEEKSSESDESEEAVSEASSE
-487 DASSEEASSESES
+487 
-500 ESSSEEVT
+500 
-508 EESAEKNTESESES
+508 EESK
-522 EKESTSEAETK
+522 

>member
-1 MNRFM
+1 MNRIM

-28 EQKTPEDTVAVT
+28 ENKAPEDTVAVS

-105 EQNGIELSDAQKAKV
+105 KKNGIELSDDQKAKV
-120 DDAIEKLKEEGEDYL
+120 DEAIEKLQTESEDYL
-135 NAVGATDELI
+135 EAVGATDELI

-192 TTAAEEGTTVTETE
+192 TTAAAEATTEASSDEGSSEESSSVENTETE
-206 SGSEEE
+206 SISKDDETSTEE
-212 ASSEAGSS
+212 ASSEKAS
-220 EETSEAGSEEASS
+220 TEEASS
-233 ENASDEAASSEVASD
+233 EKTSELSS
-248 EADSTEEASTEKETE
+248 
-263 TSTEVATETETET
+263 
-276 ESASDTEVVTEV
+276 
-288 ATEAESESESNTE
+288 E
-301 SDTESDTEVSNG
+301 SDTEASN
-313 SEESTEAETL
+313 ESETL

-345 EDGSD
+345 EEGND

-369 EISISEEGTAVY
+369 EISISEDGTAVY
-381 NAAAWALSTDE
+381 NAAAWALATDE
-392 CTIYNSDDGSIY
+392 CTVYRSDDGSIY

-431 LFEEKYSEIQDAS
+431 LFSEKYAEIQDDS
-444 SKFKVDQ
+444 SKFKVDE

-461 PVYVAPTEEDTTEET
+461 PVYVAPSEEET
-476 TENASE
+476 SESETNGEETSESETGGEKTSENETSE
-482 EASSE
+482 EESVKAENSSESDESEEAVSEASSE
-487 DASSEEASSESES
+487 
-500 ESSSEEVT
+500 
-508 EESAEKNTESESES
+508 EESK
-522 EKESTSEAETK
+522 

>member
-1 MNRFM
+1 MNRIM

-28 EQKTPEDTVAVT
+28 ENKAPEDTVAVS

-63 SYFGSNICSNDMG
+63 SYFGSNICGNDMG

-105 EQNGIELSDAQKAKV
+105 KKNGIELSDDQKAKV
-120 DDAIEKLKEEGEDYL
+120 DEAIEKLQTESEDYL
-135 NAVGATDELI
+135 DAVGATDELI

-192 TTAAEEGTTVTETE
+192 TTAAAEATTEV
-206 SGSEEE
+206 
-212 ASSEAGSS
+212 SSDEDSS
-220 EETSEAGSEEASS
+220 EESS
-233 ENASDEAASSEVASD
+233 SIEN
-248 EADSTEEASTEKETE
+248 
-263 TSTEVATETETET
+263 
-276 ESASDTEVVTEV
+276 
-288 ATEAESESESNTE
+288 TEAESESASKDVTTSTEEASSEKASTEEASSEKASELSSEASTEDSTE
-301 SDTESDTEVSNG
+301 S
-313 SEESTEAETL
+313 ETL

-338 DKILKEF
+338 DKILKAF
-345 EDGSD
+345 EEGND

-369 EISISEEGTAVY
+369 EISISEDGTAVY
-381 NAAAWALSTDE
+381 NAAAWALATDE
-392 CTIYNSDDGSIY
+392 CTVYKSDDGSIY
-404 IIRCLDDNDEEAR
+404 IIRCIDDNDEEAR

-431 LFEEKYSEIQDAS
+431 LFSEKYAEIQDES
-444 SKFKVDQ
+444 SKFKVDE

-461 PVYVAPTEEDTTEET
+461 PVYVAPSEEESSEGETSGEETSENETSEEESSKAEKSSESDETEE
-476 TENASE
+476 AVS

-487 DASSEEASSESES
+487 
-500 ESSSEEVT
+500 
-508 EESAEKNTESESES
+508 EESK
-522 EKESTSEAETK
+522 

>member
-1 MNRFM
+1 MNRIM

-28 EQKTPEDTVAVT
+28 EKKAPEDTVAVS

-63 SYFGSNICSNDMG
+63 SYFGSNICGNDMG

-105 EQNGIELSDAQKAKV
+105 KKNGIELSDDQKAKV
-120 DDAIEKLKEEGEDYL
+120 DEAIEKLQTESEDYL
-135 NAVGATDELI
+135 EAVGATDELI

-192 TTAAEEGTTVTETE
+192 TTAADEATTEVSSDED
-206 SGSEEE
+206 SSEE
-212 ASSEAGSS
+212 ASSIENTEAES
-220 EETSEAGSEEASS
+220 ESASKDVTTSTEEASS
-233 ENASDEAASSEVASD
+233 ENASTDAA
-248 EADSTEEASTEKETE
+248 STEEASIENVSKLSSEASTED
-263 TSTEVATETETET
+263 STEV
-276 ESASDTEVVTEV
+276 
-288 ATEAESESESNTE
+288 
-301 SDTESDTEVSNG
+301 
-313 SEESTEAETL
+313 ETL

-345 EDGSD
+345 EEGND

-369 EISISEEGTAVY
+369 EISISEDGTAVY
-381 NAAAWALSTDE
+381 NEAAWALATDE
-392 CTIYNSDDGSIY
+392 CTVYRSDDGSIY

-431 LFEEKYSEIQDAS
+431 LFSEKYAEIQDDS
-444 SKFKVDQ
+444 SKFKVDE

-461 PVYVAPTEEDTTEET
+461 PVYVAPSEEET
-476 TENASE
+476 
-482 EASSE
+482 
-487 DASSEEASSESES
+487 SESETS
-500 ESSSEEVT
+500 GEET
-508 EESAEKNTESESES
+508 SESETG
-522 EKESTSEAETK
+522 EKESTKEEKSSESDESKEVVSEVSSEEESK

>member
-1 MNRFM
+1 MNRIM

-28 EQKTPEDTVAVT
+28 EKKAPEDTVAVS

-63 SYFGSNICSNDMG
+63 SYFGSNICGNDMG

-105 EQNGIELSDAQKAKV
+105 KKNGIELSDDQKAKL
-120 DDAIEKLKEEGEDYL
+120 DEAIEKLQTESEDYL
-135 NAVGATDELI
+135 EAVGATDELI

-192 TTAAEEGTTVTETE
+192 TTAAAEATTEASSDEGSSEESSSVENTETE
-206 SGSEEE
+206 SISKDDETSTEE
-212 ASSEAGSS
+212 ASSEKAS
-220 EETSEAGSEEASS
+220 TEEASS
-233 ENASDEAASSEVASD
+233 EKTSELSS
-248 EADSTEEASTEKETE
+248 
-263 TSTEVATETETET
+263 
-276 ESASDTEVVTEV
+276 
-288 ATEAESESESNTE
+288 E
-301 SDTESDTEVSNG
+301 SDTEASN
-313 SEESTEAETL
+313 ESETL

-345 EDGSD
+345 EEGND

-369 EISISEEGTAVY
+369 EISISEDGTAVY
-381 NAAAWALSTDE
+381 NAAAWALATDE
-392 CTIYNSDDGSIY
+392 CTVYRSDDGSIY

-431 LFEEKYSEIQDAS
+431 LFSEKYAEIQDDS
-444 SKFKVDQ
+444 SKFKVDE

-461 PVYVAPTEEDTTEET
+461 PVYVAPSEEET
-476 TENASE
+476 SESETNGEETSESETGGEKTSENETSE
-482 EASSE
+482 EESVKAENSSESDESEEAVSEASSE
-487 DASSEEASSESES
+487 
-500 ESSSEEVT
+500 
-508 EESAEKNTESESES
+508 EESK
-522 EKESTSEAETK
+522 

>member
-1 MNRFM
+1 MNRIM

-28 EQKTPEDTVAVT
+28 EKKAPEDTVAVS

-63 SYFGSNICSNDMG
+63 SYFGSNICGNDMG

-105 EQNGIELSDAQKAKV
+105 KKNGIELSDDQKAKV
-120 DDAIEKLKEEGEDYL
+120 DEAIEKLQTESEDYL
-135 NAVGATDELI
+135 DAVGATDELI

-192 TTAAEEGTTVTETE
+192 TTAADETTTEVSSDEDSSEEASSIENTEAESESVSKDVTTST
-206 SGSEEE
+206 EE
-212 ASSEAGSS
+212 ASSEKAS
-220 EETSEAGSEEASS
+220 TEEASS
-233 ENASDEAASSEVASD
+233 ENVSKLSS
-248 EADSTEEASTEKETE
+248 EASTED
-263 TSTEVATETETET
+263 STEV
-276 ESASDTEVVTEV
+276 
-288 ATEAESESESNTE
+288 
-301 SDTESDTEVSNG
+301 
-313 SEESTEAETL
+313 ETL

-345 EDGSD
+345 EEGND

-369 EISISEEGTAVY
+369 EISISEDGTAVY
-381 NAAAWALSTDE
+381 NAAAWALATDE
-392 CTIYNSDDGSIY
+392 CTVYRSDDGSIY

-431 LFEEKYSEIQDAS
+431 LFSEKYAEIQDDS
-444 SKFKVDQ
+444 SKFKVDE

-461 PVYVAPTEEDTTEET
+461 PVYVAPSEEET
-476 TENASE
+476 SESETSGEETSESETGEKESTKEEKSSESDESE
-482 EASSE
+482 EAVSE
-487 DASSEEASSESES
+487 ASSEEAS
-500 ESSSEEVT
+500 
-508 EESAEKNTESESES
+508 K
-522 EKESTSEAETK
+522 

>member
-1 MNRFM
+1 MNRIM

-28 EQKTPEDTVAVT
+28 EKKAPEDTVAVS
-40 FGDTNIMLDEV
+40 FGDTNIMLDEI

-63 SYFGSNICSNDMG
+63 SYFGSNICGNDMG

-105 EQNGIELSDAQKAKV
+105 KKNGIELSDDQKAKV
-120 DDAIEKLKEEGEDYL
+120 DEAIEKLQTESEDYL
-135 NAVGATDELI
+135 EAVGATDELI

-192 TTAAEEGTTVTETE
+192 TTAANEATTEVSSDEDSSEEASSIENTEAESESASKDVTTST
-206 SGSEEE
+206 EE
-212 ASSEAGSS
+212 ASSEKAS
-220 EETSEAGSEEASS
+220 TEAVSTEEASS
-233 ENASDEAASSEVASD
+233 ENVSELSS
-248 EADSTEEASTEKETE
+248 
-263 TSTEVATETETET
+263 
-276 ESASDTEVVTEV
+276 
-288 ATEAESESESNTE
+288 E
-301 SDTESDTEVSNG
+301 SDTEASN
-313 SEESTEAETL
+313 ESETL

-345 EDGSD
+345 EEGND

-369 EISISEEGTAVY
+369 EISISEDGTAVY
-381 NAAAWALSTDE
+381 NAAAWALATDE
-392 CTIYNSDDGSIY
+392 CTVYRSDDGSIY

-431 LFEEKYSEIQDAS
+431 LFSEKYAEIQDDS
-444 SKFKVDQ
+444 SKFKVDE

-461 PVYVAPTEEDTTEET
+461 PVYVAPSEEET
-476 TENASE
+476 SESETNGEETSESETGGEKTSENETSE
-482 EASSE
+482 EESVKAENSSESDESEEAVSEASSE
-487 DASSEEASSESES
+487 
-500 ESSSEEVT
+500 
-508 EESAEKNTESESES
+508 EESK
-522 EKESTSEAETK
+522 

>member
-1 MNRFM
+1 MKRIM
-6 KYAAAALAAATAVS
+6 KYAAAALVAATAVS

-28 EQKTPEDTVAVT
+28 EKKAPEDTVAVS

-63 SYFGSNICSNDMG
+63 SYFGSNICGNDMG

-105 EQNGIELSDAQKAKV
+105 KKNGIELSDDQKAKV
-120 DDAIEKLKEEGEDYL
+120 DEAIEKLQTESEDYL
-135 NAVGATDELI
+135 DAVGATDELI

-192 TTAAEEGTTVTETE
+192 TTAADEATTEVSSDEDSSEEASSIENTEAESESASKDVTTST
-206 SGSEEE
+206 EE
-212 ASSEAGSS
+212 ASSEKAS
-220 EETSEAGSEEASS
+220 TEAVSTEEASS
-233 ENASDEAASSEVASD
+233 ENVSELSS
-248 EADSTEEASTEKETE
+248 EASTED
-263 TSTEVATETETET
+263 STEV
-276 ESASDTEVVTEV
+276 
-288 ATEAESESESNTE
+288 
-301 SDTESDTEVSNG
+301 
-313 SEESTEAETL
+313 ETL

-345 EDGSD
+345 EEGND

-369 EISISEEGTAVY
+369 EISISEDGTAVY
-381 NAAAWALSTDE
+381 NAAAWALATDE
-392 CTIYNSDDGSIY
+392 CTVYRSDDGSIY

-431 LFEEKYSEIQDAS
+431 LFSEKYAEIQDDS
-444 SKFKVDQ
+444 SKFKVDE

-461 PVYVAPTEEDTTEET
+461 PVYVAPSEEET
-476 TENASE
+476 SESETNGEETSESETGGEKTSENETSE
-482 EASSE
+482 EESVKAENSSESDESEEAVSEASSE
-487 DASSEEASSESES
+487 
-500 ESSSEEVT
+500 
-508 EESAEKNTESESES
+508 EESK
-522 EKESTSEAETK
+522 

>member
-1 MNRFM
+1 MNRIM
-6 KYAAAALAAATAVS
+6 KYAAAALVAATAVS

-28 EQKTPEDTVAVT
+28 EKKAPEDTVAVS

-63 SYFGSNICSNDMG
+63 SYFGSNICGNDMG

-105 EQNGIELSDAQKAKV
+105 KKNGIELSDDQKAKV
-120 DDAIEKLKEEGEDYL
+120 DEAIEKLQTESEDYL
-135 NAVGATDELI
+135 DAVGATDELI

-192 TTAAEEGTTVTETE
+192 TTAANEATTEV
-206 SGSEEE
+206 
-212 ASSEAGSS
+212 SSDEDS
-220 EETSEAGSEEASS
+220 SEEASS
-233 ENASDEAASSEVASD
+233 IEN
-248 EADSTEEASTEKETE
+248 
-263 TSTEVATETETET
+263 
-276 ESASDTEVVTEV
+276 
-288 ATEAESESESNTE
+288 TEAESESASKDVTTSTE
-301 SDTESDTEVSNG
+301 EAS
-313 SEESTEAETL
+313 SEKASTEAVSTGEASSENVSELSSEASTEDSTEVETL

-345 EDGSD
+345 EEGND

-369 EISISEEGTAVY
+369 EISISEDGTAVY

-392 CTIYNSDDGSIY
+392 CTVYKSDDGSIY

-431 LFEEKYSEIQDAS
+431 LFSEKYAEIQEES
-444 SKFKVDQ
+444 SKFKVDE

-461 PVYVAPTEEDTTEET
+461 PVYVAPSEEET
-476 TENASE
+476 SESETNGEETSESETNGEETSESETGGEKTSENETSE
-482 EASSE
+482 EESVKAENSSESDESEEAVSEASSE
-487 DASSEEASSESES
+487 
-500 ESSSEEVT
+500 
-508 EESAEKNTESESES
+508 EESK
-522 EKESTSEAETK
+522 

>member
-1 MNRFM
+1 MNRIM

-28 EQKTPEDTVAVT
+28 EKKAPEDTVAVS

-63 SYFGSNICSNDMG
+63 SYFGSNICGNDMG

-105 EQNGIELSDAQKAKV
+105 KKNGIELSDDQKAKV
-120 DDAIEKLKEEGEDYL
+120 DEAIEKLQTESEDYL
-135 NAVGATDELI
+135 DAVGATDELI

-192 TTAAEEGTTVTETE
+192 TTAANEATTEV
-206 SGSEEE
+206 
-212 ASSEAGSS
+212 SSDEDS
-220 EETSEAGSEEASS
+220 SEEASS
-233 ENASDEAASSEVASD
+233 IEN
-248 EADSTEEASTEKETE
+248 
-263 TSTEVATETETET
+263 
-276 ESASDTEVVTEV
+276 
-288 ATEAESESESNTE
+288 TEAESESASKDVTTSTE
-301 SDTESDTEVSNG
+301 EASSEKASTEAVSTGEASSENVSELSSEASTED
-313 SEESTEAETL
+313 STEAETL
-323 SEEEQERQDAMNDAA
+323 SEEEQERQDAMNDVA

-345 EDGSD
+345 EEGND

-369 EISISEEGTAVY
+369 EISISEDGTAVY
-381 NAAAWALSTDE
+381 NAAAWALATDE
-392 CTIYNSDDGSIY
+392 CTVYRSDDGSIY

-431 LFEEKYSEIQDAS
+431 LFSEKYAEIQDDS
-444 SKFKVDQ
+444 SKFKVDE

-461 PVYVAPTEEDTTEET
+461 PVYVAPSEEET
-476 TENASE
+476 SE
-482 EASSE
+482 SETSGEETSESETGEKESTKEEKSSESDESKEVVSEASSE
-487 DASSEEASSESES
+487 
-500 ESSSEEVT
+500 
-508 EESAEKNTESESES
+508 EESK
-522 EKESTSEAETK
+522 

>member
-1 MNRFM
+1 MNRIM
-6 KYAAAALAAATAVS
+6 KYAAAALVAATAVS

-28 EQKTPEDTVAVT
+28 EKKAPEDTVAVS

-63 SYFGSNICSNDMG
+63 SYFGSNICGNDMG

-105 EQNGIELSDAQKAKV
+105 KKNGIELSDDQKAKV
-120 DDAIEKLKEEGEDYL
+120 DEAIEKLQTESEDYL
-135 NAVGATDELI
+135 DAVGATDELI

-192 TTAAEEGTTVTETE
+192 TTAADEATTEVSSDEDSSEEASSIENTEAESESASKDVTTST
-206 SGSEEE
+206 EE
-212 ASSEAGSS
+212 ASSEKAS
-220 EETSEAGSEEASS
+220 TEAVSTEEASS
-233 ENASDEAASSEVASD
+233 ENVSELSS
-248 EADSTEEASTEKETE
+248 EASTED
-263 TSTEVATETETET
+263 STEV
-276 ESASDTEVVTEV
+276 
-288 ATEAESESESNTE
+288 
-301 SDTESDTEVSNG
+301 
-313 SEESTEAETL
+313 ETL

-345 EDGSD
+345 EEGND

-369 EISISEEGTAVY
+369 EISISEDGTAVY

-392 CTIYNSDDGSIY
+392 CTVYKSDDGSIY

-431 LFEEKYSEIQDAS
+431 LFSEKYAEIQEES
-444 SKFKVDQ
+444 SKFKVDE
-451 DVIDTIRFTT
+451 DVIDTISFTT
-461 PVYVAPTEEDTTEET
+461 PVYVAPSEEET
-476 TENASE
+476 SESETNGEETSESETNGEETSESETGGEKTSENETSE
-482 EASSE
+482 EESVKAENSSESDESEEAVSEASSE
-487 DASSEEASSESES
+487 
-500 ESSSEEVT
+500 
-508 EESAEKNTESESES
+508 EESK
-522 EKESTSEAETK
+522 

>member
-1 MNRFM
+1 MNRIM

-28 EQKTPEDTVAVT
+28 EKKAPEDTVAVS

-105 EQNGIELSDAQKAKV
+105 KKNGIELSDDQKAKV
-120 DDAIEKLKEEGEDYL
+120 DEAIEKLQTEAEDYL
-135 NAVGATDELI
+135 DAVGATDELI

-192 TTAAEEGTTVTETE
+192 TTAADGATTEVSSDEDSSEEASSIENTEAESESASKDVTTST
-206 SGSEEE
+206 EE
-212 ASSEAGSS
+212 ASSEKAS
-220 EETSEAGSEEASS
+220 TEEASS
-233 ENASDEAASSEVASD
+233 ENVSELSS
-248 EADSTEEASTEKETE
+248 EASTE
-263 TSTEVATETETET
+263 
-276 ESASDTEVVTEV
+276 D
-288 ATEAESESESNTE
+288 
-301 SDTESDTEVSNG
+301 
-313 SEESTEAETL
+313 STEAETL

-345 EDGSD
+345 EEGND

-369 EISISEEGTAVY
+369 EISISEDGTAVY
-381 NAAAWALSTDE
+381 NASAWALATDE
-392 CTIYNSDDGSIY
+392 CTVYRSDDGSIY

-431 LFEEKYSEIQDAS
+431 LFSEKYAEIQDDS
-444 SKFKVDQ
+444 SKFKVDE

-461 PVYVAPTEEDTTEET
+461 PVYVAPSEEET
-476 TENASE
+476 SE
-482 EASSE
+482 SETGEEESTKEEKSSESDESEEAVSEASSE
-487 DASSEEASSESES
+487 
-500 ESSSEEVT
+500 
-508 EESAEKNTESESES
+508 EESK
-522 EKESTSEAETK
+522 

>member
-1 MNRFM
+1 MNRIM

-28 EQKTPEDTVAVT
+28 EKKAPEDTVAVS

-63 SYFGSNICSNDMG
+63 SYFGSNICGNDMG

-105 EQNGIELSDAQKAKV
+105 KKNGIELSDDQKAKV
-120 DDAIEKLKEEGEDYL
+120 DEAIEKLQTESEDYL
-135 NAVGATDELI
+135 EAVGATDELI

-161 LVADVD
+161 LVTDVD

-192 TTAAEEGTTVTETE
+192 TTAADEATTEVSSDED
-206 SGSEEE
+206 SSEE
-212 ASSEAGSS
+212 ASSIENTEAES
-220 EETSEAGSEEASS
+220 ESASKDVTTSTEEASS
-233 ENASDEAASSEVASD
+233 ENASTEAAST
-248 EADSTEEASTEKETE
+248 EAVSTEEASSENVSELSSEASTED
-263 TSTEVATETETET
+263 STEV
-276 ESASDTEVVTEV
+276 
-288 ATEAESESESNTE
+288 
-301 SDTESDTEVSNG
+301 
-313 SEESTEAETL
+313 ETL

-345 EDGSD
+345 EEGND

-369 EISISEEGTAVY
+369 EISISEDGTAVY
-381 NAAAWALSTDE
+381 NAAAWALATDE
-392 CTIYNSDDGSIY
+392 CTVYRSDDGSIY

-431 LFEEKYSEIQDAS
+431 LFSEKYAEIQDDS
-444 SKFKVDQ
+444 SKFKVDE

-461 PVYVAPTEEDTTEET
+461 PVYVAPSEEET
-476 TENASE
+476 SE
-482 EASSE
+482 SETIGEETSESETGEEESTKEEKSSESGESEEAVSEASSE
-487 DASSEEASSESES
+487 
-500 ESSSEEVT
+500 
-508 EESAEKNTESESES
+508 EESK
-522 EKESTSEAETK
+522 

>member
-1 MNRFM
+1 MNRIM

-28 EQKTPEDTVAVT
+28 EKKAPEDTVAVS

-63 SYFGSNICSNDMG
+63 SYFGSNICGNDMG

-105 EQNGIELSDAQKAKV
+105 KKNGIELSDDQKAKV
-120 DDAIEKLKEEGEDYL
+120 DEAIEKLQTESEDYL
-135 NAVGATDELI
+135 EAVGATDELI

-192 TTAAEEGTTVTETE
+192 TTAADEATTEVSSDED
-206 SGSEEE
+206 SSEE
-212 ASSEAGSS
+212 ASSIEDTEAES
-220 EETSEAGSEEASS
+220 ESASKDVTTSTEEASS
-233 ENASDEAASSEVASD
+233 ENASTDAV
-248 EADSTEEASTEKETE
+248 STEEASSENVSELSSEASTED
-263 TSTEVATETETET
+263 STEV
-276 ESASDTEVVTEV
+276 
-288 ATEAESESESNTE
+288 
-301 SDTESDTEVSNG
+301 
-313 SEESTEAETL
+313 ETL

-345 EDGSD
+345 EEGND

-369 EISISEEGTAVY
+369 EISISEDGTAVY
-381 NAAAWALSTDE
+381 NAAAWALATDE
-392 CTIYNSDDGSIY
+392 CTVYRSDDGSIY

-431 LFEEKYSEIQDAS
+431 LFSEKYAEIQDGS
-444 SKFKVDQ
+444 SKFKVDE

-461 PVYVAPTEEDTTEET
+461 PVYVAPSEEET
-476 TENASE
+476 SE
-482 EASSE
+482 SETSGEETSESETGEKESTKEEKSSESDESEEVVSEASSE
-487 DASSEEASSESES
+487 
-500 ESSSEEVT
+500 
-508 EESAEKNTESESES
+508 EESK
-522 EKESTSEAETK
+522 

>member
-1 MNRFM
+1 MNRIM

-28 EQKTPEDTVAVT
+28 ENKAPEDTVAVS

-63 SYFGSNICSNDMG
+63 SYLGSNICSNDMG

-105 EQNGIELSDAQKAKV
+105 KKNGIELSDDQKAKV
-120 DDAIEKLKEEGEDYL
+120 DEAIEKLQTEAEDYL
-135 NAVGATDELI
+135 DAVGATDELI

-192 TTAAEEGTTVTETE
+192 TTAAAEATTEASSDEGSSEESSSVENTETE
-206 SGSEEE
+206 SISKDDETSTEE
-212 ASSEAGSS
+212 ASSEKAS
-220 EETSEAGSEEASS
+220 TEEASS
-233 ENASDEAASSEVASD
+233 EKTSELSS
-248 EADSTEEASTEKETE
+248 
-263 TSTEVATETETET
+263 
-276 ESASDTEVVTEV
+276 
-288 ATEAESESESNTE
+288 E
-301 SDTESDTEVSNG
+301 SDTEASN
-313 SEESTEAETL
+313 ESETL

-345 EDGSD
+345 EEGND

-369 EISISEEGTAVY
+369 EISISEDGTAVY
-381 NAAAWALSTDE
+381 NAAAWALATDE
-392 CTIYNSDDGSIY
+392 CTVYKSDDGSIY

-431 LFEEKYSEIQDAS
+431 LFSEKYAEIQEES
-444 SKFKVDQ
+444 SKFKVDE

-461 PVYVAPTEEDTTEET
+461 PVYVAPSEEET
-476 TENASE
+476 SESETNGEETSESETGGEKTSENETSE
-482 EASSE
+482 EESVKAENSSESDESEEAVSEASSE
-487 DASSEEASSESES
+487 
-500 ESSSEEVT
+500 
-508 EESAEKNTESESES
+508 EESK
-522 EKESTSEAETK
+522 

>member
-1 MNRFM
+1 MNRIM

-28 EQKTPEDTVAVT
+28 EKKAPEDTVAVS
-40 FGDTNIMLDEV
+40 FGDTNIMLDEI

-63 SYFGSNICSNDMG
+63 SYFGSNICGNDMG

-105 EQNGIELSDAQKAKV
+105 KKNGIELSDDQKAKV
-120 DDAIEKLKEEGEDYL
+120 DEAIEKLQTESEDYL
-135 NAVGATDELI
+135 EAVGATDELI

-192 TTAAEEGTTVTETE
+192 TTAADEATTEVSSDEDSSEEASSIENTEAESESASKDVTTST
-206 SGSEEE
+206 EE
-212 ASSEAGSS
+212 ASSEKAS
-220 EETSEAGSEEASS
+220 TEAVSTEEASS
-233 ENASDEAASSEVASD
+233 ENVSELSS
-248 EADSTEEASTEKETE
+248 EASTED
-263 TSTEVATETETET
+263 STEV
-276 ESASDTEVVTEV
+276 
-288 ATEAESESESNTE
+288 
-301 SDTESDTEVSNG
+301 
-313 SEESTEAETL
+313 ETL

-345 EDGSD
+345 EEGND

-369 EISISEEGTAVY
+369 EISISEDGTAVY
-381 NAAAWALSTDE
+381 NAAAWALATDE
-392 CTIYNSDDGSIY
+392 CTVYRSDDGSIY

-431 LFEEKYSEIQDAS
+431 LFSEKYAEIQDDS
-444 SKFKVDQ
+444 SKFKVDE

-461 PVYVAPTEEDTTEET
+461 PVYVATSEEET
-476 TENASE
+476 SE
-482 EASSE
+482 SETSGEETSESETGEEESTKEEKSSESDESEEAVSEASSE
-487 DASSEEASSESES
+487 
-500 ESSSEEVT
+500 
-508 EESAEKNTESESES
+508 EESK
-522 EKESTSEAETK
+522 

>member
-1 MNRFM
+1 MNRIM

-28 EQKTPEDTVAVT
+28 EKKAPEDTVAVS

-105 EQNGIELSDAQKAKV
+105 KKNGIELSDDQKAKV
-120 DDAIEKLKEEGEDYL
+120 DEAIEKLQTEAEDYL
-135 NAVGATDELI
+135 DAVGATDELI

-192 TTAAEEGTTVTETE
+192 TTAAEEATTEVSSDEDSSEEASSIENTEAESESASKDVTT
-206 SGSEEE
+206 STEE
-212 ASSEAGSS
+212 ASSEKAS
-220 EETSEAGSEEASS
+220 TEAVSTEEASS
-233 ENASDEAASSEVASD
+233 ENVSKLSS
-248 EADSTEEASTEKETE
+248 EASTED
-263 TSTEVATETETET
+263 STEV
-276 ESASDTEVVTEV
+276 
-288 ATEAESESESNTE
+288 
-301 SDTESDTEVSNG
+301 
-313 SEESTEAETL
+313 ETL

-345 EDGSD
+345 EEGND

-369 EISISEEGTAVY
+369 EISISEDGTAVY
-381 NAAAWALSTDE
+381 NAAAWALATDE
-392 CTIYNSDDGSIY
+392 CTVYRSDDGSIY

-431 LFEEKYSEIQDAS
+431 LFSEKYAEIQDDS
-444 SKFKVDQ
+444 SKFKVDE

-461 PVYVAPTEEDTTEET
+461 PVYVAPSEEET
-476 TENASE
+476 SESETNGEETSESETGGEKTSENETSE
-482 EASSE
+482 EESVKAENSSESDESEEAVSEASSE
-487 DASSEEASSESES
+487 
-500 ESSSEEVT
+500 
-508 EESAEKNTESESES
+508 EESK
-522 EKESTSEAETK
+522 